1 MRKRLMALLL
11 LMALAAACLPASAEE
26 ADPPA
31 EGFRFSFTLH
41 LNRDALSPA
50 LQDHAEGYAE
60 LLDALRFEGTWAH
73 AVSAE
78 LFELRLSVIPL
89 HPDASP
95 VDLRFYGKPDY
106 VYVTSPLLG
115 EERVVLSNDSLL
127 EFCAKAYEHLG
138 VPLQYAA
145 LLLPYTWEAALK
157 LPAEDWKAMADTMD
171 AGGVISSEAVARL
184 SESWASRVA
193 SDRALEV
200 LSTSLGLDTGLDGAV
215 QAIFSE
221 VPAYLL
227 NQVTGGEEIRVR
239 KARERGGFEKRLC
252 LEKVWTPEEDP
263 MLLEEEKLFEMLDW
277 NAPEEI
283 QKLGRRKAAESGNI
297 RCFLQP
303 VFPKYSKNVWT
314 NCALIL
320 AGKTD
325 EELRP
330 WLKDLLRWLQDMN
343 WPGAE
348 IIQERLEAF
357 QDDEAF
363 RQAFGTCML
372 EAVDTNDEDWA
383 ENLETVRR

>member
-1 MRKRLMALLL
+1 MKEYHKLVRDEIPRIIEESGKR
-11 LMALAAACLPASAEE
+11 CEVTVLPPEE
-26 ADPPA
+26 
-31 EGFRFSFTLH
+31 
-41 LNRDALSPA
+41 
-50 LQDHAEGYAE
+50 Y
-60 LLDALRFEGTWAH
+60 LR
-73 AVSAE
+73 
-78 LFELRLSVIPL
+78 
-89 HPDASP
+89 
-95 VDLRFYGKPDY
+95 
-106 VYVTSPLLG
+106 
-115 EERVVLSNDSLL
+115 
-127 EFCAKAYEHLG
+127 
-138 VPLQYAA
+138 
-145 LLLPYTWEAALK
+145 
-157 LPAEDWKAMADTMD
+157 MADRKLQEELD
-171 AGGVISSEAVARL
+171 EYL
-184 SESWASRVA
+184 ASGDIEELA
-193 SDRALEV
+193 DLLEV
-200 LSTSLGLDTGLDGAV
+200 LRAAAKARGSSIEQV
-215 QAIFSE
+215 E
-221 VPAYLL
+221 V
-227 NQVTGGEEIRVR
+227 IRIR

-277 NAPEEI
+277 NEPEEI
-283 QKLGRRKAAESGNI
+283 QELGRRKAAGSGNI

-363 RQAFGTCML
+363 RQAFDTCML

>member
-1 MRKRLMALLL
+1 MKEYHKLVRDEIPRIIEESGKRCEVTVLT
-11 LMALAAACLPASAEE
+11 EE
-26 ADPPA
+26 
-31 EGFRFSFTLH
+31 E
-41 LNRDALSPA
+41 
-50 LQDHAEGYAE
+50 Y
-60 LLDALRFEGTWAH
+60 LR
-73 AVSAE
+73 
-78 LFELRLSVIPL
+78 
-89 HPDASP
+89 
-95 VDLRFYGKPDY
+95 
-106 VYVTSPLLG
+106 
-115 EERVVLSNDSLL
+115 
-127 EFCAKAYEHLG
+127 
-138 VPLQYAA
+138 
-145 LLLPYTWEAALK
+145 
-157 LPAEDWKAMADTMD
+157 MADRKLQ
-171 AGGVISSEAVARL
+171 EEL
-184 SESWASRVA
+184 NEYLESGDIEELA
-193 SDRALEV
+193 DLLEV
-200 LSTSLGLDTGLDGAV
+200 LRAAAKARGSS
-215 QAIFSE
+215 IE
-221 VPAYLL
+221 
-227 NQVTGGEEIRVR
+227 QVEEIRVR

-263 MLLEEEKLFEMLDW
+263 MLPEEEKLFEMLDW
-277 NAPEEI
+277 NAPKEI
-283 QKLGRRKAAESGNI
+283 QELGRRKAAESGNI

-330 WLKDLLRWLQDMN
+330 WLKELLRWLQDMN

>member
-1 MRKRLMALLL
+1 MKEYHKLVRDEIPRIIEESGKRCEVTVLT
-11 LMALAAACLPASAEE
+11 EE
-26 ADPPA
+26 
-31 EGFRFSFTLH
+31 E
-41 LNRDALSPA
+41 
-50 LQDHAEGYAE
+50 Y
-60 LLDALRFEGTWAH
+60 LR
-73 AVSAE
+73 
-78 LFELRLSVIPL
+78 
-89 HPDASP
+89 
-95 VDLRFYGKPDY
+95 
-106 VYVTSPLLG
+106 
-115 EERVVLSNDSLL
+115 
-127 EFCAKAYEHLG
+127 
-138 VPLQYAA
+138 
-145 LLLPYTWEAALK
+145 
-157 LPAEDWKAMADTMD
+157 MADRKLKEELD
-171 AGGVISSEAVARL
+171 EYL
-184 SESWASRVA
+184 ESGDIEELA
-193 SDRALEV
+193 DLLEV
-200 LSTSLGLDTGLDGAV
+200 LRAAAKARGSS
-215 QAIFSE
+215 IE
-221 VPAYLL
+221 
-227 NQVTGGEEIRVR
+227 QVEEIRVR

-263 MLLEEEKLFEMLDW
+263 MLPEEEKHFEMLDW

-283 QKLGRRKAAESGNI
+283 QELGRRKAAGSVNI

-330 WLKDLLRWLQDMN
+330 WLKELLRWLQDMN

-348 IIQERLEAF
+348 IIQERLEGF

>member
-1 MRKRLMALLL
+1 MKEYHKLVRDEIPRII
-11 LMALAAACLPASAEE
+11 EE
-26 ADPPA
+26 SGKHC
-31 EGFRFSFTLH
+31 EVTVLT
-41 LNRDALSPA
+41 
-50 LQDHAEGYAE
+50 EEEY
-60 LLDALRFEGTWAH
+60 LR
-73 AVSAE
+73 
-78 LFELRLSVIPL
+78 
-89 HPDASP
+89 
-95 VDLRFYGKPDY
+95 
-106 VYVTSPLLG
+106 
-115 EERVVLSNDSLL
+115 
-127 EFCAKAYEHLG
+127 
-138 VPLQYAA
+138 
-145 LLLPYTWEAALK
+145 
-157 LPAEDWKAMADTMD
+157 MADRKLQ
-171 AGGVISSEAVARL
+171 EEL
-184 SESWASRVA
+184 NEYLASGDIEELA
-193 SDRALEV
+193 DLLEV
-200 LSTSLGLDTGLDGAV
+200 LRAAAKARGSSIG
-215 QAIFSE
+215 
-221 VPAYLL
+221 
-227 NQVTGGEEIRVR
+227 QVEEIRVR

-283 QKLGRRKAAESGNI
+283 QELGRRKAAGSGNI

-348 IIQERLEAF
+348 IIQERLESF